1 MPEGWKSRGGPAV
14 GDETTGSI
22 SGDSDGA
29 AVDAY
34 SSDDDIA
41 TTPPTAGPPR
51 LPRAPL
57 SATNASPMPRA
68 EFVDAGWDGASDGDH
83 DRNHSVFVATLPSP
97 VSASLPSSRMDL
109 QADAVPESTLM
120 KTARLMPQHMPE
132 QHVWRTT
139 TLDDLLTA
147 ADVSDIIDEYETNLE
162 QGGGYYANVSSIR
175 GGGGDD
181 GSSMHIHRPRAVRPE
196 HSSAGALEA
205 LERVGAGARATAK
218 ESSDDALGS
227 STPHKHAFAPI
238 VMEEGREEGPFK
250 SPATLA
256 EYANTT
262 LVQPIPEVL
271 HGTINAMSMA
281 PHSPGV
287 VKEAPLSTPSAA
299 SPATVSRAAS
309 PHTSSAQSPGY
320 ENSLAQM
327 QLQPIA
333 EVLQHA
339 IIGLDSGSAVDSL
352 GSSDLK
358 AAYLARTANALDAA
372 LALAAERDAVYSQ
385 KTPPASSPLGHKY
398 EDVGQLCIQAHA
410 ARAHVLKQ
418 VVETACLKVCVAC
431 HGVWASVSA
440 LGVESAAD
448 LRAITEVDLTAGIA
462 AMPTI
467 KARRLVSIIRSML
480 ATELQDGTVEPKQNK
495 SRDTEDRDSNGAALA
510 VSTEVDGSGAALD
523 SQRDCQQPQSQYP
536 HPPVGGD
543 RNDCV
548 ASDNISEQQKVG
560 TTTSTAASMWAD
572 ANPPPAAVRRDDWT
586 KLVHTLWHFG
596 RGAVKRTDPR
606 FRAFRCAL
614 ACHQMS
620 ELYRGCAFSTAVQG
634 RLLLARALGFLR
646 PPSDRAA
653 SPPPSS
659 PLPSNVT
666 ERRRGRKGR
675 RKTAAEDARRSA
687 TPSPTGRAENC
698 DGRGISPLNS
708 SGNNN
713 GHRRRIHSSEA
724 AAGIKEKILKLV
736 ATNVIDK
743 RTAAAMRTLRSFGLR
758 AGRDSDIDPSEKP
771 ALAAAAYAVLKSVSA
786 AACHK
791 YPRQWREAE
800 ADATVEL
807 A

>member
-1 MPEGWKSRGGPAV
+1 MPGGWKSRGGPAV
-14 GDETTGSI
+14 GDETAGSI
-22 SGDSDGA
+22 SGDSDSA

-34 SSDDDIA
+34 SDDDDIA

-68 EFVDAGWDGASDGDH
+68 AFVDAGWDGASDADH
-83 DRNHSVFVATLPSP
+83 DRNHSVFVATLPP
-97 VSASLPSSRMDL
+97 AVSASLPSSRMDL
-109 QADAVPESTLM
+109 QADTVPESTLM

-139 TLDDLLTA
+139 TLDDLLAA
-147 ADVSDIIDEYETNLE
+147 ADVSDIVDEYETNLE
-162 QGGGYYANVSSIR
+162 QGGSYYANASSIR

-181 GSSMHIHRPRAVRPE
+181 GGS
-196 HSSAGALEA
+196 
-205 LERVGAGARATAK
+205 

-227 STPHKHAFAPI
+227 STPHKHAFTPI
-238 VMEEGREEGPFK
+238 VMDEGREEGLFRP
-250 SPATLA
+250 PATSA
-256 EYANTT
+256 EYTNTT
-262 LVQPIPEVL
+262 VVQPIPEVL
-271 HGTINAMSMA
+271 HATINAMTMA
-281 PHSPGV
+281 LHSPGMA
-287 VKEAPLSTPSAA
+287 KEAPVSTPSAA
-299 SPATVSRAAS
+299 SPATVPVAS
-309 PHTSSAQSPGY
+309 SPNTPSAQSPGY
-320 ENSLAQM
+320 ETSLAQM
-327 QLQPIA
+327 QLQPVA

-339 IIGLDSGSAVDSL
+339 IMELSSGSGVDSL
-352 GSSDLK
+352 GSSELK
-358 AAYLARTANALDAA
+358 AAYLARTINALDAA

-385 KTPPASSPLGHKY
+385 KTPPASSPLGHEY
-398 EDVGQLCIQAHA
+398 EDVGQLYIQAHA

-418 VVETACLKVCVAC
+418 VVELACIKVCVAC

-462 AMPTI
+462 AIPTI

-480 ATELQDGTVEPKQNK
+480 ATGLQDGTVELKRNK
-495 SRDTEDRDSNGAALA
+495 SRDAEDRDSNGAAVA
-510 VSTEVDGSGAALD
+510 VSTGVEGSGAALD
-523 SQRDCQQPQSQYP
+523 SQHDCQQPLSQYP
-536 HPPVGGD
+536 TPPVGGE
-543 RNDCV
+543 RSDCV
-548 ASDNISEQQKVG
+548 ASDKTSEQQKVA
-560 TTTSTAASMWAD
+560 TATSTAGSMWAD

-653 SPPPSS
+653 SPPPPSPPPSS
-659 PLPSNVT
+659 PLPLNVT

-675 RKTAAEDARRSA
+675 RQTAAEDARRSA
-687 TPSPTGRAENC
+687 TPSPTGRAENR
-698 DGRGISPLNS
+698 DGGGISPLSS

-713 GHRRRIHSSEA
+713 GHRRRIHSTEA
-724 AAGIKEKILKLV
+724 AAGIKEKILKLE
-736 ATNVIDK
+736 ATNTIDK